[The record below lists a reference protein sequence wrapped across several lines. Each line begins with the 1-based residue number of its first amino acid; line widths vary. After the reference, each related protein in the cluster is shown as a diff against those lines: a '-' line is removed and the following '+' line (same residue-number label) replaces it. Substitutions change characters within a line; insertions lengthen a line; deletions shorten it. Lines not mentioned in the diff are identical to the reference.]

1 MRSYI
6 RRVVYYMSA
15 LYAASLFI
23 PGFAVAQ
30 SLKEFLIASVVVTL
44 AFTFL
49 SPLIR
54 LVLLPINIVTLG
66 IFSWLTQV
74 VVFYVALLFV
84 PMLFSI
90 KSWSFAGWQVP
101 QLGITIAPMNVG
113 VFATIII
120 AALMISF
127 IAGIVQ
133 WILG

>member
-6 RRVVYYMSA
+6 RRVVYYMGA

-30 SLKEFLIASVVVTL
+30 SLNGFLIASVVVTL

-90 KSWSFAGWQVP
+90 KSWTFAGWQAP
-101 QLGITIAPMNVG
+101 QLGITIAPMNIG